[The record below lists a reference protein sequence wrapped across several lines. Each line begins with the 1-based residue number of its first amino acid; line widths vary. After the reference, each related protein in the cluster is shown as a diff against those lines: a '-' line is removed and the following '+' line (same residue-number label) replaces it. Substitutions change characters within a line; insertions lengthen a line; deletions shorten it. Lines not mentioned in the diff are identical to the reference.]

1 MKTNK
6 EFITELVDEAEYYD
20 YVDFIDKYQSTFDKT
35 KQMIHF
41 VDFIKQQG
49 RNKDVKL
56 VFLQENSTHDEL
68 ETITESLN
76 NEDNAKTNILGRTE
90 IIDGQQS
97 INANFEH
104 NIKKESIQDEK
115 ICEINLSSNVEQQ
128 KKDELNKLTKA
139 NQNLVKEAAT
149 DIDKL
154 FEVGQFLIEGKNG
167 FPINIKLGLKF
178 IEESVKHNCTNAQ
191 FYYIKLLIKGTI
203 IPEDLPKANEYLI
216 KVNNLKD
223 NRQYWFQGV
232 MSIKKKRF
240 TEAVKFFE
248 QGSKLG
254 NLACMYKN
262 RKMLFIGEGI

>member
-6 EFITELVDEAEYYD
+6 EFITEFVDEAEYYD

-41 VDFIKQQG
+41 VDLIKQQG

-128 KKDELNKLTKA
+128 KISEINFGAYNLIYPLDELNKLTKA

-149 DIDKL
+149 DIL
-154 FEVGQFLIEGKNG
+154 L
-167 FPINIKLGLKF
+167 LKK
-178 IEESVKHNCTNAQ
+178 E
-191 FYYIKLLIKGTI
+191 
-203 IPEDLPKANEYLI
+203 
-216 KVNNLKD
+216 
-223 NRQYWFQGV
+223 
-232 MSIKKKRF
+232 
-240 TEAVKFFE
+240 
-248 QGSKLG
+248 
-254 NLACMYKN
+254 
-262 RKMLFIGEGI
+262 